1 MKINATI
8 AIELFDDQK
17 DELFVELLK
26 ELYEDYGGSYK
37 PFADNPKELRDAAK
51 TLLRLYM
58 IPSEYE
64 EYFHEK
70 YADQTIYG
78 VTHIG

>member
-26 ELYEDYGGSYK
+26 ELYEDYSGSYK
-37 PFADNPKELRDAAK
+37 PFADNPKELQEAAK

-64 EYFHEK
+64 EYFNEK
-70 YADQTIYG
+70 YSDQTIYG